1 MLLLQR
7 NDTPPPPV
15 LSTLVW
21 NLVGFFVK
29 ICVASA
35 CAVWDLWLCYG
46 INVRKIGAGA
56 PIGFLWTSSSQS
68 DVHLLLDQ
76 LDVPVADL
84 VGFGGAACDD
94 LLDEGAVGF
103 VLGPPLPH
111 RIQKVVEALV
121 HQLLACDAA
130 HGGRAAHGGDV
141 LGLAGVEG
149 LMVLE
154 ERAVVRIARRLHC
167 DPVGV
172 RDGVAHLVPDFIGRV
187 GQVDG
192 VAKALAHLGV
202 SVQTSQ
208 AGRRRELRLGH
219 CDLCAIEF
227 VEVAHQAACELHVG
241 DLVLTYRYEVGV
253 AECDVCALAHRVAEE
268 AVGQLREVV
277 AEVSIALAH
286 AVASGLGL
294 DRRVDQKVVDRR
306 EHGVEDRQLGDRRD
320 HRLLDEGH
328 LLGVESGGDV
338 VHAYVVDGVVDHLGV
353 REVGRQGLDVGD
365 EDELLIAVLELDAA
379 LEGAHV
385 VSDVELACG
394 PVSGEYPFHIPL
406 SPCGGSLRSHPSC
419 CRCNSSRSH
428 GR

>member
-1 MLLLQR
+1 M
-7 NDTPPPPV
+7 
-15 LSTLVW
+15 
-21 NLVGFFVK
+21 
-29 ICVASA
+29 
-35 CAVWDLWLCYG
+35 
-46 INVRKIGAGA
+46 
-56 PIGFLWTSSSQS
+56 
-68 DVHLLLDQ
+68 HLLLDQ

-84 VGFGGAACDD
+84 VGLGGAACDD

-111 RIQKVVEALV
+111 RVQKVVEALV
-121 HQLLACDAA
+121 HQLLASDAA

-141 LGLAGVEG
+141 LRFSRVEG
-149 LMVLE
+149 LVVLE
-154 ERAVVRIARRLHC
+154 EGAVVRIARRLHC

-172 RDGVAHLVPDFIGRV
+172 GDGVAHLVPDFIGRV

-202 SVQTSQ
+202 SVEACQ
-208 AGRRRELRLGH
+208 AGRRRELGLGH
-219 CDLCAIEF
+219 CDLRSVEF
-227 VEVAHQAACELHVG
+227 VEVAHQAAGELHVG
-241 DLVLTYRYEVGV
+241 DLVLAYWHEVGI
-253 AECDVCALAHRVAEE
+253 AECDVGALAHRVAEE

-277 AEVSIALAH
+277 AEVSVALSH
-286 AVASGLGL
+286 TVVPGLGL
-294 DRRVDQKVVDRR
+294 DRRVDQKMVDSR

-328 LLGVESGGDV
+328 LLRVESGGDV
-338 VHAYVVDGVVDHLGV
+338 VHAHVVDGVVDHLGV

-394 PVSGEYPFHIPL
+394 PVSGEYPFHLFL